1 LINTFV
7 HIFSLL
13 VVFISGISF
22 IGYVLVKIVGPGK
35 GIGIT
40 GILGGIASSTALTLN
55 LTQRSR
61 GNQSY
66 SGSLAMGVILSWS
79 VMYIRL
85 FIICSLLCPSIMMT
99 LAIPMLVPMIP
110 GLMYAAYLKY
120 KEDKTRNVAS
130 STFTNPFELMP
141 AIKFGLIFT
150 AVLFIA
156 NAARVFFG
164 NEGLLISSFLAGFA
178 DMDAI
183 ALSVIEMNANN
194 SLPEKQVVLSILFAG
209 IANTITK
216 GSMVIL
222 FGEKTMK
229 KAIIPAMVLILLVT
243 GGLIGVYW

>member
-1 LINTFV
+1 
-7 HIFSLL
+7 
-13 VVFISGISF
+13 
-22 IGYVLVKIVGPGK
+22 
-35 GIGIT
+35 
-40 GILGGIASSTALTLN
+40 
-55 LTQRSR
+55 
-61 GNQSY
+61 
-66 SGSLAMGVILSWS
+66 
-79 VMYIRL
+79 
-85 FIICSLLCPSIMMT
+85 
-99 LAIPMLVPMIP
+99 
-110 GLMYAAYLKY
+110 
-120 KEDKTRNVAS
+120 
-130 STFTNPFELMP
+130 
-141 AIKFGLIFT
+141 T